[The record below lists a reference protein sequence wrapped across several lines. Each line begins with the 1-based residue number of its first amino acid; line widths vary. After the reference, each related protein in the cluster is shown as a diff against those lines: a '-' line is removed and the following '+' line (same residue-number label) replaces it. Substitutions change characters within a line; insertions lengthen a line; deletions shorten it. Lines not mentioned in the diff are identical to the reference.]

1 MRVSCGIP
9 TFIYVGTPQERKG
22 SVIAD
27 FLSDPVLFGF
37 PANLAFWPSIFS

>member
-27 FLSDPVLFGF
+27 FLPEGVYLS
-37 PANLAFWPSIFS
+37 FWLRISSEGEKS